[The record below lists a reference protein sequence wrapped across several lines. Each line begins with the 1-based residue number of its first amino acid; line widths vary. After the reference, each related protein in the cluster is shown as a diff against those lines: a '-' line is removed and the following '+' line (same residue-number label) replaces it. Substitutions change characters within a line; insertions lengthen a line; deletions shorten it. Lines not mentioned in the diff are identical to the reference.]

1 MSRLTKI
8 LAGIALLAVVVLVGF
23 GLWTVFFQPLTAP
36 TGPRPTDGGTPTGG
50 LPPAGE
56 NANRDPRVAPG
67 GTGTLPDGS
76 PADGG
81 AANANTNAAGIGAA
95 RGAGLAAL
103 AITSAGVV
111 NPTLAA
117 NGQDLR
123 YYDRT
128 SGKFFARRTD
138 GTVAPL
144 SDRVFYQVSQVT
156 WSPDRSRALL
166 EYPDGANIIYDFKRD
181 RAVTVP
187 AHWEAFSFSPRGDAL
202 VAKSIASDPDNIALV
217 TTDAE
222 GSSVRVV
229 ASLGHKADA
238 VIPAWSPADTAVAM
252 LVEHLDGDRQ
262 EIFFFGKNDENYKSV
277 VVEGWGFSGRWTP
290 TGDRLLYSTYRRDN
304 GERPMLAVVDASPTS
319 AGRNRTSLGVQT
331 WADQCTFA
339 DNLTAYCAVPRS
351 LPEGAGLFPEQNR
364 GTPDDVYLVNLN
376 TGTASLVAS
385 PAEPHAMA
393 NLLVSAD
400 GRTIYFTDPADGRL
414 YELAI
419 P

>member
-8 LAGIALLAVVVLVGF
+8 LTAIALLAVVVLVGF

-36 TGPRPTDGGTPTGG
+36 TGIAPVNNGTPTGG

-56 NANRDPRVAPG
+56 NANREPRNAPG

-76 PADGG
+76 PAAGG
-81 AANANTNAAGIGAA
+81 ANANSSAATP
-95 RGAGLAAL
+95 AGPAPVANLAAV
-103 AITSAGVV
+103 AITRAGVV

-123 YYDRT
+123 YYDRD
-128 SGKFFARRTD
+128 SGKFFVRRTD
-138 GTVAPL
+138 GAVEPL
-144 SDRVFYQVSQVT
+144 SDRVFHQVSQVT

-181 RAVTVP
+181 RSVSVP
-187 AHWEAFSFSPRGDAL
+187 THWEAFSFSPRGDAV
-202 VAKSIASDPDNIALV
+202 VAKSIASDVDNIALV

-229 ASLGHKADA
+229 ASLGSKADQ

-304 GERPMLAVVDASPTS
+304 GERPMLSVVDASPNS

-331 WADQCTFA
+331 WADKCTFA

-351 LPEGAGLFPEQNR
+351 LPEGAGLFPDAYR
-364 GTPDDVYLVNLN
+364 DTPDDVYAVNLN

-385 PAEPHAMA
+385 PTDAHAMA

-400 GRTIYFTDPADGRL
+400 GQTIYFTDAADGRL
-414 YELAI
+414 YQI
-419 P
+419 DVR